1 MMGHKSWFLRN
12 GDEHDAIYARHMY
25 CYLKNRPKI
34 VKLCKRRINKRE
46 RKYNKELGKKEPDD
60 AIK

>member
-12 GDEHDAIYARHMY
+12 GDEYDAIYARHMY

-46 RKYNKELGKKEPDD
+46 RKYNKEQ
-60 AIK
+60 IKSELKD